1 MLLDYLKPGK
11 ENAVSLD
18 YLANVSGMNK
28 RTVREEISRINTSGE
43 EIICTERNGTGYY
56 IAATI
61 EEAQSYRNYNR
72 SYWLSGIEKDKGI
85 LRCMERKFSG
95 QMALDDCLA
104 ETVTSA

>member
-1 MLLDYLKPGK
+1 MLLDYLRTGK
-11 ENAVSLD
+11 DNAVSLD
-18 YLANVSGMNK
+18 YLVEASGMSRRK
-28 RTVREEISRINTSGE
+28 VREEISRINTSGE
-43 EIICTERNGTGYY
+43 EIICTDANGTGYY
-56 IAATI
+56 IASTL

-95 QMALDDCLA
+95 QMALDDCFA